1 MGTPKQWQLILGVVA
16 AVCAYLLI
24 QTDVALE
31 GWAKV
36 LVGAVSVGVAVLRPG
51 KLAGTDGGE

>member
-1 MGTPKQWQLILGVVA
+1 MGTPIQWQTALGIIA

-24 QTDVALE
+24 QTDVVLE

-36 LVGAVSVGVAVLRPG
+36 LVASVSVAVAVLRPG
-51 KLAGTDGGE
+51 KLAGVDQS